1 MEVRSEVTFLV
12 HMLDFI
18 LWQWLDLCQIKQT
31 GFYKMK
37 EIQTW
42 NWQLSILDKKKK
54 YSSPKTFEILK
65 DNLENV
71 FEFLLFLKLSLS
83 LSFTLIL
90 FSFFHSFLS
99 LSFSQSLFLSL
110 SHFSSLF
117 SSVFF
122 SLFYSSQNHLM
133 TKKSECSNFFISI
146 SFLKTHRSIRDFGLP
161 VFFSQSFTIL
171 TLSGDPCNSPI
182 TVPRLVFC
190 TQPTQPLFLAI
201 SWRCLRNNTPCT
213 LP

>member
-83 LSFTLIL
+83 LFFTLIL

-122 SLFYSSQNHLM
+122 F
-133 TKKSECSNFFISI
+133 
-146 SFLKTHRSIRDFGLP
+146 SFLFKPKSFNDQEIWMFQFLYLDFIFEDASFDSRFWTSCLFQP
-161 VFFSQSFTIL
+161 VFHNFDTF
-171 TLSGDPCNSPI
+171 
-182 TVPRLVFC
+182 
-190 TQPTQPLFLAI
+190 
-201 SWRCLRNNTPCT
+201 WRSLQ
-213 LP
+213 